1 MSAYDDWDRHWDDYA
16 VAAERNPAQRYR
28 RRVAL
33 ALLEAEGAPRLLL
46 DVGSGLGDLLETAA
60 RRWRFVELLGLEPS
74 AVGVRRAQAK
84 VPGARF
90 VCGDITAGVDVP
102 PDLERWATHA
112 VCSEVLEHVDDD
124 VALLAAATRLM
135 APGCRLVVTVPG
147 GRMSAFDRHIGHRR
161 HYTARSLAVTL
172 RAAGYEVETTTGAG
186 FPFFNL
192 YRRLAIARGEAL
204 VKDVRSGAGEPDGA
218 VRMAMASFG
227 PLFRLNVPSSPW
239 GAQIVGVA
247 RVAGAAAP
255 PSPRS
260 PARSAS
266 APAGSRR
273 RSRSRPGWA

>member
-1 MSAYDDWDRHWDDYA
+1 MTAHDRVVAERHDDWDRHWDDYA
-16 VAAERNPAQRYR
+16 AAAERNPAQRYR

-33 ALLEAEGAPRLLL
+33 ALLEADGSPRRLL
-46 DVGSGLGDLLETAA
+46 DVGSGLGDLLEAAA
-60 RRWRFVELLGLEPS
+60 RRWPSAELLGLEPS

-90 VCGDITAGVDVP
+90 VCGDVTAHAEVP
-102 PDLERWATHA
+102 PALERWATHA

-124 VALLAAATRLM
+124 VALLATAMRLM

-147 GRMSAFDRHIGHRR
+147 GPMSAFDRHIGHRR
-161 HYTARSLAVTL
+161 HYTPRSLARTL

-192 YRRLAIARGEAL
+192 YRRLVIARGEAL
-204 VKDVRSGAGEPDGA
+204 VEDVRTGAGEPTGPA
-218 VRMAMASFG
+218 RLVMAGFG
-227 PLFRLNVPSSPW
+227 PLFRLNLPTSPW

-247 RVAGAAAP
+247 RAGGAPAP

-260 PARSAS
+260 PAR
-266 APAGSRR
+266 
-273 RSRSRPGWA
+273 